1 MFPRLRFPRLN
12 SDERRFGAEV
22 PVMRRHYTAE
32 DVAEI
37 VESVA
42 SDIEPSEDV
51 FEFHLRLK
59 PPRRK
64 SNERRVGE

>member
-12 SDERRFGAEV
+12 PDERRFGAEV

-51 FEFHLRLK
+51 FEFHPRLQST
-59 PPRRK
+59 RRK
-64 SNERRVGE
+64 STERRVGG

>member
-12 SDERRFGAEV
+12 PDERRFGAEV

-37 VESVA
+37 VESVE
-42 SDIEPSEDV
+42 SDIEPPDE